1 MKKDA
6 SMQDLFKKAVKK
18 FNTPLYLYSEKIIVS
33 KINDVLKT
41 FKGIDFHPTFALKAN
56 SNPNLLKIMREK
68 GFGSDVVSP
77 GELRAS
83 VMAGIDPKNI
93 VWNGCGKSLAEMI
106 EFLAAGIGKV
116 NIDSIEELANW
127 KEALKTSKHR
137 PEFFVR
143 INSEVDAMT
152 HPFIA
157 TGLKKHKFGIP
168 VKLLEKLFEM
178 AKKNGIK
185 IAGFHSHIGSQVTD
199 VTPYFDAFSQITV
212 MAREHG
218 IKKINIGGGW
228 GIDYTGDK
236 LDLAE
241 YRKKVIP
248 LFKDFE
254 ITSEFGRF
262 IVAEAGF
269 YIITVQV
276 TKFNGYKYFVVAD
289 GGMNHLLRP
298 ALYSAI
304 HDFEVIGKVNDKF
317 EASYNIVGPLCE
329 SGDVLYTN
337 RDGELP
343 EPGSLIVFKNAGA
356 YGYAMASNYNST
368 VRPAEALIAASG
380 ELKLIRRRETLEDLF
395 QGVIM

>member
-1 MKKDA
+1 MKDT
-6 SMQDLFKKAVKK
+6 FKKAAKK
-18 FNTPLYLYSEKIIVS
+18 FGTPLYLYSEKIMAA

-83 VMAGIDPKNI
+83 LMAGVAAQNI
-93 VWNGCGKSLAEMI
+93 VWNGCGKSLTEMA
-106 EFLAAGIGKV
+106 EFLGAGIGKV
-116 NIDSIEELANW
+116 NIDSIEEVANW
-127 KEALKTSKHR
+127 KEALKRSKHR

-168 VKLLEKLFEM
+168 VKLLEKFFET
-178 AKKNGIK
+178 AKKAGIK
-185 IAGFHSHIGSQVTD
+185 ISGFHSHIGSQVTD
-199 VTPYFDAFSQITV
+199 VTPYFDAFSQITA
-212 MAREHG
+212 MSRAHG

-236 LDLAE
+236 LDLTE

-248 LFKDFE
+248 LFRDFE
-254 ITSEFGRF
+254 ITAEFGRF

-276 TKFNGYKYFVVAD
+276 TKYNGYKYFVVAD

-304 HDFEVIGKVNDKF
+304 HDFEVIGKINDKF

-337 RDGELP
+337 RDGGLP
-343 EPGSLIVFKNAGA
+343 EPGSLVVFKNAGA

-368 VRPAEALIAASG
+368 VRPAEALITAGG
-380 ELKLIRRRETLEDLF
+380 ELKLIRRRETIEDIF
-395 QGVIM
+395 SGVIM